1 MSLVLQNTGWI
12 YHYLM
17 KYLSY
22 LQCPRFYSHSVNLLI
37 LTINYIMEEMH
48 IIEKVE
54 SEVSLLLF
62 HMYTLWFGKLIYSI
76 FPKLDLKAV
85 YIF

>member
-1 MSLVLQNTGWI
+1 
-12 YHYLM
+12 
-17 KYLSY
+17 
-22 LQCPRFYSHSVNLLI
+22 
-37 LTINYIMEEMH
+37 MEEMH